1 MKKGFTEIKTSEL
14 QEINGGGILTGLLA
28 AGGVFLTIVGIAH
41 CYNTQHSYYPG
52 IIVSTY
58 NLFIMGNHQIIQ

>member
-28 AGGVFLTIVGIAH
+28 AGGVFLTIVGIAQ
-41 CYNTQHSYYPG
+41 CRYDLYNGWNDYK
-52 IIVSTY
+52 
-58 NLFIMGNHQIIQ
+58 

>member
-28 AGGVFLTIVGIAH
+28 AGGVFLSQV
-41 CYNTQHSYYPG
+41 
-52 IIVSTY
+52 
-58 NLFIMGNHQIIQ
+58 QICV

>member
-28 AGGVFLTIVGIAH
+28 AGGVFLTIVGIAQ
-41 CYNTQHSYYPG
+41 YNGWNDYK
-52 IIVSTY
+52 
-58 NLFIMGNHQIIQ
+58 